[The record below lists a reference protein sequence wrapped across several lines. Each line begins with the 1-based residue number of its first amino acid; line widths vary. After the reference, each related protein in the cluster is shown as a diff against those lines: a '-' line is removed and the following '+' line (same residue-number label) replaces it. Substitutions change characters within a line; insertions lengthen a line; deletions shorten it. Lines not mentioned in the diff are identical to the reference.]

1 MTNQNIKIIGCGY
14 IGKKIAAMLLE
25 QNISPECFVHSQASQ
40 EKCQSLDLPVQRCE
54 LDDAAVF
61 TENHVSFNNA
71 SVMYLAPPP
80 PRGRED
86 ARVSHFISY
95 LETHKTTP
103 DKIVLVST
111 TGIYGDCKGEWIDE
125 TRAVNPQ
132 ADRAYRRVDA
142 EQQLTEF
149 CRNHSIH
156 LVIFRVPGIYAA
168 DKLPIKRITSGEP
181 IVKAE
186 DSGFT
191 NRIHAYD
198 LAAFCVEALTS
209 DVGAGVYNCCDGQPS
224 TMNDYFMKVAD
235 AKGLPRP
242 AEISLLQAR
251 EVLSAGMLSYLA
263 ESKRISNKKLLENF
277 KTRFSYE
284 NLQAG
289 LKEVKQKANNN
300 E

>member
-1 MTNQNIKIIGCGY
+1 MTNQQVKIIGCGY

-25 QNISPECFVHSQASQ
+25 QNITPRCFVHSQASM
-40 EKCQSLDLPVQRCE
+40 EACESLDLPVQRCE
-54 LDDAAVF
+54 LDDDKVF
-61 TENHVSFNNA
+61 SDNTESFEKA
-71 SVMYLAPPP
+71 SLMYLAPPP

-86 ARVSHFISY
+86 SRMSHFLHY
-95 LETHKTTP
+95 LETREATP
-103 DKIVLVST
+103 AKIVLVST
-111 TGIYGDCKGEWIDE
+111 TGIYGDCNGEWIDE
-125 TRAVNPQ
+125 SHPINPQ

-142 EQQLTEF
+142 ERQLNGYCEK
-149 CRNHSIH
+149 NSIP

-181 IVKAE
+181 IVRAE

-191 NRIHAYD
+191 NRVHAHD

-209 DVGAGVYNCCDGQPS
+209 DVERGAYNCCDGQPS

-235 AKGLPRP
+235 AKGVDRP
-242 AEISLLQAR
+242 AEISLEQAR

-263 ESKRISNKKLLENF
+263 ESKRISNEKLLSNF
-277 KTRFSYE
+277 KTRFTYE

-289 LKEVKQKANNN
+289 LKEVRKGK
-300 E
+300 